1 MEPDTTRNKMPKS
14 RVMALLGLVLTV
26 AAVNAFAYTGQKLA
40 GEAKI
45 SMEQARAIALKI
57 HPGKIV
63 EEGLEREKGGS
74 GLRFSFD
81 IRDGKVTHEVSVDA
95 KTGKI
100 QEQ

>member
-1 MEPDTTRNKMPKS
+1 MTASKN
-14 RVMALLGLVLTV
+14 RVIALVGLVLTV
-26 AAVNAFAYTGQKLA
+26 AAANAFAYTGQKLA
-40 GEAKI
+40 VEAKI
-45 SMEQARAIALKI
+45 SIEQARAIALKI
-57 HPGKIV
+57 HPGKIT
-63 EEGLEREKGGS
+63 EESLEREKGGS